1 MKPDKNLSKKALLT
15 SRYKYPL
22 MFKENIRLF
31 VPSPHVELI
40 DLFNCKNNFKY
51 ADCIEPPSPTPS
63 VDENLIQKNNPY
75 KDFPTRTFE

>member
-31 VPSPHVELI
+31 VPSPDVELI
-40 DLFNCKNNFKY
+40 DLFNCKNNLNYTDCKEHFGGFKFFY
-51 ADCIEPPSPTPS
+51 WLKSLLADSYFC
-63 VDENLIQKNNPY
+63 K
-75 KDFPTRTFE
+75 KM